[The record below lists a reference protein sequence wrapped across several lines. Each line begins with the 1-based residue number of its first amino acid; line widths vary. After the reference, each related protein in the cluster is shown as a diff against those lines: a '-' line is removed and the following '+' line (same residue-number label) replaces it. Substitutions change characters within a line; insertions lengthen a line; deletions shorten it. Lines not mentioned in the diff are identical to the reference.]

1 MGRFFY
7 FAKLSILFYVT
18 STGGRKMDYKDTL
31 LMPQT
36 DFPMRGNLPK
46 REPEIQEKWE
56 EMNIYGKVQDRTKG
70 RPMYVLHDGPPY
82 ANGDIH
88 MGHALNKILKDIIVR
103 NKSMSGYH
111 APYVPGWDTH
121 GLPIEQALTNK
132 GVKRKEMTI
141 AEFRKLCA
149 EYALKQIDNQRSQF
163 KRLGVR
169 GDWENPYITLKPEY
183 EAQQIKVFGEMA
195 KKGYIY
201 KGKKPVYWSPSSE
214 SALAE
219 AEIEYQDKRS
229 PSIYVGFKVKDG
241 KGVLDTDTQ
250 IVIWTTTPWTI
261 PANLGISVH
270 PELTYVVVKA
280 NNNKYLVA
288 ESLLEAA
295 AKEIGWEN
303 TEVIQKIKGGELEY
317 VVAEHPLYGRDSLVM
332 LGEHVTT
339 DAGTGCVHTAPG
351 HGEDDFYVGQKYGL
365 DVLCPVD
372 DKGCMTN
379 EAPGFEGIFYEE
391 ANKPIGQSLEEKGA
405 LLKLSFFTH
414 SYPHDWR
421 TKKPVIFRATAQWF
435 ASIKDFRN
443 ELLEAVKETKW
454 VPVWGETRL
463 FNMVRDRGDWCIS
476 RQRAW
481 GVPIPVFYAENG
493 EAVITDETI
502 NHISDLFRENGSNV
516 WFEREAND
524 LLPEGFS
531 HPGSPNGT
539 FTKETDIMDVWF
551 DSGSSHQAVLE
562 EREDLV
568 RPADLYLEGSDQYRG
583 WFNSSLSTAVAVTG
597 KAPYKGVL
605 SHGFALD
612 GEGRKMSKSIGNVVV
627 PAKVMNQLGADIL
640 RLWVASVDYQADV
653 RVSDAILK
661 QVAEVYR
668 KIRNTFRFLLGNLAD
683 FNPETDAIS
692 YENLREVDQFMLVK
706 LNKLI
711 KYVRNAYE
719 NFEFAGIYHAVNNFC
734 TLDLSA
740 FYLDFAKDVLYIE
753 AVDNHERRAIQ
764 TVLYESLI
772 SLTKLVTPILSHTA
786 DEVWQFIPS
795 VKDESVQ
802 LTDMPEY
809 KEFENAQHL
818 ESKWNSF
825 MRLRDDVLKA
835 LEEARNAKVIGKSLT
850 AKVTLYVNENSKT
863 LLESIQENLKQLFI
877 VSEFEVAGAYDEAPE
892 DAIKLDTAAILVSKA
907 EGETCDRCW
916 IVTPEVGQDHDHETL
931 CPRCAEVVKEHYS
944 HLA

>member
-1 MGRFFY
+1 ME
-7 FAKLSILFYVT
+7 
-18 STGGRKMDYKDTL
+18 YKDTL
-31 LMPQT
+31 LMPKT
-36 DFPMRGNLPK
+36 EFPMRGNLPN
-46 REPEIQEKWE
+46 REPEIQEHWQE
-56 EMNIYGKVQDRTKG
+56 VDIYKQVQERTKG
-70 RPMYVLHDGPPY
+70 RPMFVLHDGPPY

-88 MGHALNKILKDIIVR
+88 MGHALNKVLKDFIVR
-103 NKSMSGYH
+103 YKSMSGYN

-132 GVKRKEMTI
+132 GVKRKEMTV

-149 EYALKQIDNQRSQF
+149 EYAYQQIDSQRTQF

-169 GDWENPYITLKPEY
+169 GDWENPYITLEPEY
-183 EAQQIKVFGEMA
+183 EAQQIRVFGEMA

-201 KGKKPVYWSPSSE
+201 KGLKPVYWSPSSE

-229 PSIYVGFKVKDG
+229 PSIFVGFKVKDG
-241 KGVLDTDTQ
+241 KGVLDTDTE
-250 IVIWTTTPWTI
+250 ILIWTTTPWTI

-270 PELTYVVVKA
+270 PDLTYVVVKA
-280 NNNKYLVA
+280 NGKKYVVA
-288 ESLLEAA
+288 EALLESVTN
-295 AKEIGWEN
+295 EVGWE
-303 TEVIQKIKGGELEY
+303 TAEVVKKVTGSELEY
-317 VVAEHPLYGRDSLVM
+317 VLAKHPIYDRDSLVM

-365 DVLCPVD
+365 GVLNPVD
-372 DKGCMTN
+372 DKGVMTD
-379 EAPGFEGIFYEE
+379 EAPGFEGLFYDT
-391 ANKPIGQSLEEKGA
+391 ANKPITEKLEEAGA
-405 LLKLSFFTH
+405 LVKLSFINH

-435 ASIKDFRN
+435 ASIKDFR
-443 ELLEAVKETKW
+443 EDLLDAVEETKW
-454 VPVWGETRL
+454 VPAWGETRL
-463 FNMVRDRGDWCIS
+463 HNMVRDRGDWCIS
-476 RQRAW
+476 RQRVW

-493 EAVITDETI
+493 DQVITDETI
-502 NHISDLFRENGSNV
+502 DHVSALFRKHGSNI
-516 WFEREAND
+516 WFEKEANE

-531 HPGSPNGT
+531 HPGSPNGI

-562 EREDLV
+562 EREDLQ

-605 SHGFALD
+605 SHGFTLD
-612 GEGRKMSKSIGNVVV
+612 GEGKKMSKSLGNVIV

-640 RLWVASVDYQADV
+640 RLWVASVDYQSDV
-653 RVSDAILK
+653 RVSDPILK

-683 FNPETDAIS
+683 FNPAADAVPF
-692 YENLREVDQFMLVK
+692 ENLREVDQFMLVK

-711 KYVRNAYE
+711 KNVHDAYE

-753 AVDNHERRAIQ
+753 AKDNAERRAIQ
-764 TVLYESLI
+764 TVLYESLTA
-772 SLTKLVTPILSHTA
+772 LVKLVAPILSHTA
-786 DEVWQFIPS
+786 DEVWAHIPA
-795 VKDESVQ
+795 VDEKSVQ
-802 LTDMPEY
+802 LTDMPQYRELPNA
-809 KEFENAQHL
+809 KEL
-818 ESKWNSF
+818 EEKWTAF
-825 MRLRDDVLKA
+825 MKLRNDVLKA
-835 LEEARNAKVIGKSLT
+835 LEEARNEKVIGKSLT
-850 AKVTLYVNENSKT
+850 AKVTLFVRDRTKA
-863 LLESIQENLKQLFI
+863 LLDSIDENLEQLFI
-877 VSEFEVAGAYDEAPE
+877 VSSFEVAGSYEEAPE
-892 DAIKLDTAAILVSKA
+892 HALKLENAAIVVSKA
-907 EGETCDRCW
+907 EGETCERCW
-916 IVTPEVGQDHDHETL
+916 VVTPEVGQVPEHPTL
-931 CPRCAEVVKEHYS
+931 CPRCAAVVEKHYN
-944 HLA
+944 HLS